1 LLDAFEARF
10 LFSQWR
16 LRPGNEQVAAA
27 LDAADRGSTIWRTGT
42 AQDIHERGCEA
53 FRVYPFDECEGEYD
67 VIERRGE
74 RLRFGARPSDGNL
87 CRASRCPIALTEH
100 AVVRRQ

>member
-10 LFSQWR
+10 LFSQRR

-27 LDAADRGSTIWRTGT
+27 LDAAD
-42 AQDIHERGCEA
+42 C
-53 FRVYPFDECEGEYD
+53 
-67 VIERRGE
+67 
-74 RLRFGARPSDGNL
+74 GA
-87 CRASRCPIALTEH
+87 IALTED